1 MRVSQLCPQRF
12 PREFSTVVVSD
23 ILSGRRLLRQPPS
36 QQLKEYHDDTGE
48 GRSVGRKYPKN
59 TDNLQHQRD
68 RFESTMDLPKTAL
81 NATTSSNK
89 ISRIPIHR
97 LEMRE
102 RSEVFLCLESHWF
115 SCQRL
120 TGASV
125 SCEPVLRSSCIDW
138 FA

>member
-48 GRSVGRKYPKN
+48 GRSVGRKYSKS
-59 TDNLQHQRD
+59 TDNLQHQRG

-81 NATTSSNK
+81 NATT
-89 ISRIPIHR
+89 PITKSLASPSIDR
-97 LEMRE
+97 DARALRG
-102 RSEVFLCLESHWF
+102 FLCLDYRWF
-115 SCQRL
+115 SCQR
-120 TGASV
+120 G
-125 SCEPVLRSSCIDW
+125 DW
-138 FA
+138 RQCLF